1 MKLVRL
7 KHVVRQIF
15 FMLSILLLVA
25 CEDEEAVTD
34 TGRWYTSAQ
43 MQRGNSLFQENC
55 AACHGANAQGLA
67 DDWRIRD
74 SNGNL
79 PPPPLNGTAHTW
91 HHSLDLLDQ
100 IIAEG
105 GVLYE
110 GNMPGFSDQLSRED
124 RRVVIA
130 YFQGFWTDEIYSAW
144 MEINS
149 R

>member
-15 FMLSILLLVA
+15 FMISILLLVA

-124 RRVVIA
+124 RHAVIA

>member
-1 MKLVRL
+1 M
-7 KHVVRQIF
+7 I
-15 FMLSILLLVA
+15 SILLLVA
-25 CEDEEAVTD
+25 CEDEDVLTD

-43 MQRGNSLFQENC
+43 MQRGNSLFQAHC
-55 AACHGANAQGLA
+55 AACHGALAQGLA
-67 DDWRIRD
+67 EDWRVRD

-110 GNMPGFSDQLSRED
+110 GNMPGFSVQLSRAD
-124 RRVVIA
+124 RRNVIA
-130 YFQGFWTDEIYSAW
+130 YFQSFWTDEIYNAW
-144 MEINS
+144 MEINN

>member
-15 FMLSILLLVA
+15 FMISILLLVA

-34 TGRWYTSAQ
+34 TGHWYTSAQ

-124 RRVVIA
+124 RHAVIA

>member
-1 MKLVRL
+1 MKLLRL
-7 KHVVRQIF
+7 DHIVTKILLTITV
-15 FMLSILLLVA
+15 LLLVA
-25 CEDEEAVTD
+25 CEHEEPVTD
-34 TGRWYTSAQ
+34 TGRWYTSMQ
-43 MQRGNSLFQENC
+43 MQQGNSLFQENC
-55 AACHGANAQGLA
+55 AICHGANAQGLA
-67 DDWRIRD
+67 DDWRVRD

-110 GNMPGFSDQLSRED
+110 GNMPGFSGQLSRED
-124 RRVVIA
+124 RRAVIA
-130 YFQGFWTDEIYSAW
+130 YFQSFWTDEIYNAW
-144 MEINS
+144 MEINN

>member
-1 MKLVRL
+1 VKLVRL

-15 FMLSILLLVA
+15 FMISILLLVA

-124 RRVVIA
+124 RHAVIA